1 MIFRNAGGSSLPFF
15 SANSVTSVLKA
26 AFHFNRGHDDKHA
39 FITNV
44 NH

>member
-15 SANSVTSVLKA
+15 SVTSVLKA